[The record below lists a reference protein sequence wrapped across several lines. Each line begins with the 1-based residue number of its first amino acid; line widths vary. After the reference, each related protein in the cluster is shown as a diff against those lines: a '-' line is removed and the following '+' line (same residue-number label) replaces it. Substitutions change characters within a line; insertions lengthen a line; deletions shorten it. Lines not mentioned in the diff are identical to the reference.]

1 MSASAF
7 TIASAVSFSV
17 CWMVLKHLVA
27 ATVSWAE
34 LLEQR
39 ICPSVPLSNVHAVIG
54 RVEQQDLPS
63 VQREVEVRFAA
74 GLRRACCA
82 PAPDS
87 P

>member
-1 MSASAF
+1 MSQPR
-7 TIASAVSFSV
+7 II
-17 CWMVLKHLVA
+17 LVDDH
-27 ATVSWAE
+27 TLFRQGLAE